1 MAGSTSVIIPRW
13 EWRTFGSDFGDS
25 DESIESTASSGVEES
40 DELYLLSPDGENVKV
55 RDGLLDI
62 KVLREVDRA
71 GLQRW
76 EPVLKAPFPLS
87 PADVAATFEA
97 LRQPHPPLSRE
108 AYTLEQFVAE
118 LIEPSPVLRAVPV
131 HKRRTRYTIHGC
143 KGELSE
149 IAAGGRSTR
158 TIAIEDED
166 QAAVVAAVQGVGL
179 HDRLNTSFPDG
190 LQALVDGE
198 PPRYAVIDC
207 GTNSIK
213 FHVGERGDDG
223 TWTSLVDRAEI
234 TRLGEGAAGSGA
246 IAPEAIDRA
255 ATAVGAMV
263 EEARDLHVHAIAAV
277 GTAVMR
283 SASNSADVVQ
293 AIEEATGIRIEVISG
308 EEESR
313 LAYLAVRA
321 GLPPFEGSMV
331 VFDTGGGSTQVTFGH
346 GADVS
351 ERFSVDVGAVRFTE
365 RFGLEHAVSTDAL
378 QAAIDAIA
386 ADLARLDDR
395 PAPERLVGMGGAITN
410 LTAVSLDLSTY
421 DPDRVQGAVLDR
433 SEIDRQIELYRT
445 RDVDDRRSIVGLQ
458 PKRADVILAGA
469 CIVRVVMDKLGQTSL
484 TVSDRALRHGLIVE
498 RFGAGASSGRAGRPT
513 SSE

>member
-1 MAGSTSVIIPRW
+1 MAEPPPPAIIPRW
-13 EWRTFGSDFGDS
+13 EWRTFGRDFTDAHA
-25 DESIESTASSGVEES
+25 SIEELVPSGTEES
-40 DELYLLSPDGENVKV
+40 DELYLLSPDGENVKI

-87 PADVAATFEA
+87 PADVATTFEA
-97 LRQPHPPLSRE
+97 LRQPHPPLTRE

-143 KGELSE
+143 KGELSDIE
-149 IAAGGRSTR
+149 VDGASTR
-158 TIAIEDED
+158 TIAIELED
-166 QAAVVAAVQGVGL
+166 QAAVLAAVEALGL
-179 HDRLNTSFPDG
+179 RDLVNTSFPAG
-190 LQALVDGE
+190 LRALVDHE
-198 PPRYAVIDC
+198 RPRYAVIDC

-213 FHVGERGDDG
+213 FHVGEREEDG
-223 TWTSLVDRAEI
+223 TWTTLVDRAEI
-234 TRLGEGAAGSGA
+234 TRLGEGAAESGT
-246 IAPEAIDRA
+246 ISQEAIDRTA
-255 ATAVGAMV
+255 IAVGAMT
-263 EEARDLHVHAIAAV
+263 EEARDLHVLAIAAV
-277 GTAVMR
+277 GTGVMR
-283 SASNSADVVQ
+283 SASNSTDVVT
-293 AIEEATGIRIEVISG
+293 AIEEATGTRVEVISG

-321 GLPPFEGSMV
+321 GLPAFDGAMV
-331 VFDTGGGSTQVTFGH
+331 VFDTGGGSSQFTFGR

-365 RFGLEHAVSTDAL
+365 RFGLDRVVSTDELDAAL
-378 QAAIDAIA
+378 DAIA

-410 LTAVSLDLSTY
+410 LTAVSLELSPY

-433 SEIDRQIELYRT
+433 AEIDRQIELYRT
-445 RDVDDRRSIVGLQ
+445 RDADDRRSIVGLQ

-469 CIVRVVMDKLGQTSL
+469 CIVRIVMDKLGQTSL
-484 TVSDRALRHGLIVE
+484 TVSDRGLRHGVLAE
-498 RFGAGASSGRAGRPT
+498 RYAD
-513 SSE
+513 